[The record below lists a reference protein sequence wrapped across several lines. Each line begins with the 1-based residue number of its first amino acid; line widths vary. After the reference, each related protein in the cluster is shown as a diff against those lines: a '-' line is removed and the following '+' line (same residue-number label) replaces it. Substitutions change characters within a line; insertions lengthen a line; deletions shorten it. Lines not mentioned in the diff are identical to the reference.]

1 MDILP
6 KIDLDDE
13 IDENEINDI
22 EQIDNLEIVTPDY
35 IKPNKSEKEIFII
48 PADVEDISLK
58 NKIKKIGCTK
68 EQKELIK
75 KEKEL
80 LKQKR
85 LEEKLEQQALKDAD
99 KEFKRIQR
107 EKKKQEKLQ
116 RQKLRDEE
124 FLKKQEPVI
133 EQEPVIKQDVLKEK
147 KTDDSFEDFLA
158 NYQKYEKFKN
168 MILENEKK
176 NKKTK
181 SVTDSQRTE
190 TTFSETSS
198 DDIKPVFRYDY
209 LNQNSFRKRRF

>member
-6 KIDLDDE
+6 KLQLEEEELVDE
-13 IDENEINDI
+13 IIEN
-22 EQIDNLEIVTPDY
+22 DNLEIVTPDY
-35 IKPNKSEKEIFII
+35 KKPNKHEEEIFILPAKTEDKTLEVKKKKLSSEKERM
-48 PADVEDISLK
+48 K
-58 NKIKKIGCTK
+58 
-68 EQKELIK
+68 Q
-75 KEKEL
+75 EKEL

-107 EKKKQEKLQ
+107 EKKKEEKLQ

-124 FLKKQEPVI
+124 FIRNKSEPIKIPLKEPEALKKPEA
-133 EQEPVIKQDVLKEK
+133 LKEK
-147 KTDDSFEDFLA
+147 KPDDSFEDFLA

-168 MILENEKK
+168 MILQNEKQ

-181 SVTDSQRTE
+181 SVTESERTE

-198 DDIKPVFRYDY
+198 DDVKPVFRYDY
-209 LNQNSFRKRRF
+209 LNQNSNRRRRF

>member
-35 IKPNKSEKEIFII
+35 KKPNKSEKEIFIL

-124 FLKKQEPVI
+124 FIRNKSEPIKIPVKKPEA
-133 EQEPVIKQDVLKEK
+133 LKEK
-147 KTDDSFEDFLA
+147 KPDDSFEDFLA

-168 MILENEKK
+168 MILQNEKQ

-181 SVTDSQRTE
+181 SVTESERTE